1 MTMVILA
8 VPGDTG
14 PAPYAVVDAF
24 TIGAKDMQQAED
36 FREETRALATLL
48 EPLGDR
54 AFSTPTLFKGWTI
67 DDILGHLYLFN
78 VAAERTL
85 AGPKAFGAFIA
96 PMLAAMKAGQ
106 TMREMQ
112 GPWLDGL
119 SGRPLFET
127 WRDGAERVAD
137 LSARADPK
145 DRVKWAGPDMSVLS
159 CITARQMETWA
170 HGQAVF
176 DVLGI
181 ERVERDRIR
190 NIVHLGVGTFGWTF
204 VNRGEAVP
212 QPAPHVRLVGP
223 SGAVWQW
230 NEPQPDNA
238 VRGSAVD
245 FARVVT
251 QVRHQ
256 ADTGLQT
263 SGEIARRWMAVAQC
277 FAGDPVA
284 PPQPGTR
291 YRRGAQ

>member
-145 DRVKWAGPDMSVLS
+145 DRVKWAGPDMSVL
-159 CITARQMETWA
+159 
-170 HGQAVF
+170 
-176 DVLGI
+176 
-181 ERVERDRIR
+181 
-190 NIVHLGVGTFGWTF
+190 
-204 VNRGEAVP
+204 
-212 QPAPHVRLVGP
+212 
-223 SGAVWQW
+223 
-230 NEPQPDNA
+230 
-238 VRGSAVD
+238 
-245 FARVVT
+245 
-251 QVRHQ
+251 
-256 ADTGLQT
+256 
-263 SGEIARRWMAVAQC
+263 
-277 FAGDPVA
+277 
-284 PPQPGTR
+284 
-291 YRRGAQ
+291 